1 METPERGVST
11 FRLASPLPMP
21 LALDL
26 TDTTALVTGGTR
38 GIGRSIVESLAEAG
52 ARVAFTYR
60 SSSDTADALV
70 GELADRG
77 TEAFAI
83 QGDTADPEHA
93 AAAIAAVVDKW
104 GQIDALVCNAG
115 ITRDGLMLRMSAED
129 WQAVIDTNLSGAFHF
144 VKAAYRPMMKQR
156 GGSIVT
162 VSSVVGVTGNAGQAN
177 YAASKAGLIGFTKSV
192 AKELGGRG
200 VRANVVAPGYIAT
213 DMTADLDEKVL
224 DGITAQIPLKRTGQP
239 GDIASA
245 VAFLCSPAASYI
257 TGHVLHVDGG
267 MAM

>member
-1 METPERGVST
+1 
-11 FRLASPLPMP
+11 MP
-21 LALDL
+21 LSLDL

-38 GIGRSIVESLAEAG
+38 GIGRSIVEALADAG

-60 SSSDTADALV
+60 SSTETADALV
-70 GELADRG
+70 SELEGRG
-77 TEAFAI
+77 VEAFSV
-83 QGDTADPEHA
+83 QGDAADPGHA
-93 AAAIAAVVDKW
+93 EAAVAAVTERW
-104 GQIDALVCNAG
+104 GTIDALVCNAG
-115 ITRDGLMLRMSAED
+115 ITRDGLMLRMTLED

-162 VSSVVGVTGNAGQAN
+162 VSSVVGVNGNAGQTN

-213 DMTADLDEKVL
+213 DMTADLGEAVL
-224 DGITAQIPLKRTGQP
+224 DGITAQIPLRRTGQP
-239 GDIASA
+239 GDIAAA